1 MDQLIDFSNPEFVK
15 ALICIAI
22 NPLYW
27 NTVAQIEYYTH
38 SVSKVFCSSKK
49 LSVTILATTII
60 LLNILRTYQFEEAI
74 KAQPKFS
81 PDFIILTYIGY
92 FLILLGQFFTLTSFY
107 QLGFYAT
114 FLADHFGLFI
124 HDAPITSFPFNFMSD
139 PMYWGS
145 TISYLGIALTQ
156 SSPAGLILTLW
167 VAIVYKLA
175 IIQESKMLNLIYS
188 KKQG

>member
-1 MDQLIDFSNPEFVK
+1 MDLLVDFSNPTFVK
-15 ALICIAI
+15 ALICIAL

-27 NTVAQIEYYTH
+27 NTVAQVEYYTH
-38 SVSKVFCSSKK
+38 AVSKVFCSSKK
-49 LSVTILATTII
+49 LSVTILAITII

-74 KAQPKFS
+74 KTQPKFS
-81 PDFIILTYIGY
+81 SDYEAIVYLGY

-107 QLGFYAT
+107 RLGFYAT

-124 HDAPITSFPFNFMSD
+124 HDAPITSFPFNVMSD

-145 TISYLGIALTQ
+145 TISYLGIALSQ
-156 SSPAGLILTLW
+156 SSPAGLVLTIW
-167 VAIVYKLA
+167 VGIVYKLA